1 MSTRRSAEARDEIT
15 RRVAELGT
23 RADSAAGAD
32 LRGSTERITM
42 RGVVRSVSPIHF
54 GSALEKCLNPAA

>member
-1 MSTRRSAEARDEIT
+1 MKSRGGSPSSRRERIRPQARN
-15 RRVAELGT
+15 
-23 RADSAAGAD
+23 